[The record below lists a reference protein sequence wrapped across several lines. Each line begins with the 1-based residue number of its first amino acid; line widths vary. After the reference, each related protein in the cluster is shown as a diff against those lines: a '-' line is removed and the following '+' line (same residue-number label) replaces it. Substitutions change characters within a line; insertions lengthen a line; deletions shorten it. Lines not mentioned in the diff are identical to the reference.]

1 MQIECVTCFSLRMLT
16 VWNSMYKIYR
26 KCCNILEL
34 FKKTGA
40 FVTII
45 KKYNLQ
51 SMEASQGGCKLA
63 SLNRNIQAQE
73 TKGAWT

>member
-1 MQIECVTCFSLRMLT
+1 
-16 VWNSMYKIYR
+16 MYKIYR

-34 FKKTGA
+34 FNKRGA

-63 SLNRNIQAQE
+63 SLNRNIQALE